1 MVLPWRLSLGQ
12 AAQNG
17 AYGNIADN
25 YMANLENAESR
36 GDPNAAN
43 PNSSALGLHQITD
56 DTWNS
61 LRNKYPQLGLTADG
75 RTDPNQSRLAARAL
89 TADNVNYLNRR
100 GINNVTPG
108 NAHLAHVLG
117 GPKAADTLLADP
129 STPLSNIL
137 TPQEIAANPPFQGNK
152 TAGDAAAWAAGMQG
166 STGDTIGPSN
176 FNPMAGQVDPGHT
189 PEELNQDVQGDT
201 PDTAPEKPEEID
213 DEGKQNSK
221 SLPWRLASF
230 FENLGAGAAT
240 NGPWAASLGAGV
252 ENNTKQNNEDTERSM
267 RIAQM
272 NRQNALQYNQQR
284 ISNGNLQEV
293 AKARQL
299 QKQQIAINAWKN
311 GVAMPSAIAYAGGK
325 MNNQDIQN
333 LSNASFPEYAAEMS
347 RMDYYMQP
355 RWGAP
360 QRLVSQDENGNIHQ
374 GYMLFNDKGGQRFVG
389 EDGQVSQNVPS
400 GYTDPMTSGVRE
412 QNRQNVK
419 DNNEA
424 LDAQNADRA
433 QLQTLNEA
441 KDVLPKAA
449 AGGGFKDNLARWYSK
464 NTKGDM
470 AAANDYL
477 TKTLSNLAADS
488 YKTLSGSSRPDA
500 QAQAAMIKSVP
511 DITTNPTATSQVI
524 LQGIENIKA
533 RNAARQAYQQ
543 FILDNPNTKP
553 NAKVWESNYLQLHE
567 PRTVG
572 MDEAKQFLNGQQGSD
587 GAPSVNYNTVKTTVV
602 PRGSWGVK

>member
-17 AYGNIADN
+17 AYGNIASN
-25 YMANLENAESR
+25 YMANLEAAES
-36 GDPNAAN
+36 GGNPNAAN

-89 TADNVNYLNRR
+89 TADNVNYLNGR
-100 GINNVTPG
+100 GIRNVTPG

-129 STPLSNIL
+129 STPLSSIL
-137 TPQEIAANPPFQGNK
+137 TPQQIAANPQFQGNK
-152 TAGDAAAWAAGMQG
+152 TARDAVDWADGMQG
-166 STGDTIGPSN
+166 GSSDTMGPSN

-189 PEELNQDVQGDT
+189 PEELNQDVQVDT
-201 PDTAPEKPEEID
+201 PDTAPEKPEEIE
-213 DEGKQNSK
+213 DEEKKNSK

-240 NGPWAASLGAGV
+240 NGPWAASLAAGV
-252 ENNTKQNNEDTERSM
+252 ANNAKQDDEDMERSM

-284 ISNGNLQEV
+284 IANGNLQEV

-299 QKQQIAINAWKN
+299 QKQQLVGNMMKMGIS
-311 GVAMPSAIAYAGGK
+311 GPSAIAYANGK
-325 MNNQDIQN
+325 MNNQDVQN
-333 LSNASFPEYAAEMS
+333 LSNASLPEYSSEMS
-347 RMDYYMQP
+347 RIQYYMQP

-374 GYMLFNDKGGQRFVG
+374 GFMQFNDRGGQRFVG
-389 EDGQVSQNVPS
+389 EDGQVSPNVPA
-400 GYTDPMTSGVRE
+400 GYTDPITSGVRE

-419 DNNEA
+419 DNASLSDDLNN
-424 LDAQNADRA
+424 DTN
-433 QLQTLNEA
+433 QLQTVNGALEQ
-441 KDVLPKAA
+441 LPKAA
-449 AGGGFKDNLARWYSK
+449 AGGDFSSNLARWYSSR
-464 NTKGDM
+464 TGGDM
-470 AAANDYL
+470 SAATDL
-477 TKTLSNLAADS
+477 MKKDLSNLQASAYNSLHGRADAA
-488 YKTLSGSSRPDA
+488 A
-500 QAQAAMIKSVP
+500 QRAAIGGVP
-511 DITTNPTATSQVI
+511 DISTNPMATAQVL
-524 LQGIENIKA
+524 LQTKENINA

-543 FILDNPNTKP
+543 YLNYNPGAKP
-553 NAKVWESNYLQLHE
+553 NGKEWQANYLATHM
-567 PRTVG
+567 PRAVG
-572 MDEAKQFLNGQQGSD
+572 LEEAKQFLNGQQGSD
-587 GAPSVNYNTVKTTVV
+587 AAPSVNYNAVKSTVV